1 MAEMNDNPSERTYRF
16 ALPTQAGEAPAQV
29 EQTPPETPSAAA
41 QAEPPA
47 APVPELAED
56 VPEEET
62 EDTKLVIKVGKT
74 NYAVGLFWQPI
85 QDADDPI
92 EEISQTMETDPEF
105 DLYCTHF
112 GRAPQYAIGKRS
124 RGHSERQVV
133 AGIALLDALSDQSS
147 FLAVFKVDEGWWF
160 IAARNDLILAE
171 NDVLYTSEE
180 DAKNAFFS
188 MLSVPDWG
196 YKIAPQSWHVEGTEE
211 MDLEELLRNSLQVHL
226 MSLGAM
232 RSTKILIGVAL
243 IIIILLCGV
252 VYGLYR
258 LLQIAPTEKV
268 DFKPEAPAQTDIKP
282 VAPQQDEAKPWEQ
295 LVKVEPFL
303 ERCLNYSMQLKSL
316 VVPGWGLGEIVCT
329 PEQITTRWDKTWE
342 KGGRLAWLESAYK
355 EYKIDAK
362 VVEKRVNETG
372 TSAEVVVHYAT
383 KLPTDASTPTAP
395 LKELEQEMVDISQAL
410 SVPMQLSVG
419 EKRIGP
425 AEETQK
431 QSEDVIPARQSY
443 RYLAFSFSSPFDPP
457 AWETFFEKFTAMELV
472 KITYQPRSESA
483 LNNNWSY
490 EGRIYEK

>member
-1 MAEMNDNPSERTYRF
+1 MAEIKDNPSERTYHF
-16 ALPTQAGEAPAQV
+16 ALPSASADAGAGQSEQSQSVPQPA
-29 EQTPPETPSAAA
+29 TT
-41 QAEPPA
+41 AEPPA
-47 APVPELAED
+47 APVPELMQD
-56 VPEEET
+56 VPEET
-62 EDTKLVIKVGKT
+62 GDDTNLVIKVGKT

-92 EEISQTMETDPEF
+92 DEISQTMETDPEF
-105 DLYCTHF
+105 NLYCTHF

-147 FLAVFKVDEGWWF
+147 FLAVFKVNEGWWF

-211 MDLEELLRNSLQVHL
+211 MDLEELLHNSLQVHL

-232 RSTKILIGVAL
+232 RSTKILIVVAAIIAIL
-243 IIIILLCGV
+243 IVGLLYAGYV
-252 VYGLYR
+252 
-258 LLQIAPTEKV
+258 LLQNKTQGNVSFAPEVPPQTE
-268 DFKPEAPAQTDIKP
+268 IKP

-295 LVKVEPFL
+295 LVKVKPFL
-303 ERCLNYSMQLKSL
+303 KHCLSYSLQLKAL

-342 KGGRLAWLESAYK
+342 KGGRLAWLEAAYK
-355 EYKIDAK
+355 EYGLDAK
-362 VVEKRVNETG
+362 VVEKHVNETG
-372 TSAEVVVHYAT
+372 TAAEVVVHT
-383 KLPTDASTPTAP
+383 PKLPTDASLPMAP
-395 LKELEQEMVDISQAL
+395 LKELEKEMVDISQAL

-419 EKRIGP
+419 EKRIGY
-425 AEETQK
+425 ADEAQK
-431 QSEDVIPARQSY
+431 PSEDVIPARQSY
-443 RYLAFSFSSPFDPP
+443 KYLAFSFSSPFDPP
-457 AWETFFEKFTAMELV
+457 AWEAFFEKFKAMELV
-472 KITYQPRSESA
+472 KITYQPRSTSA